1 MIHDSSL
8 HSSTWATSVK
18 DSALQFETL
27 MLFHKAN
34 TMEPKELLAED
45 HVNSTQTTVG
55 QQGSTRRFADQDPQV
70 KQVKQQCWK
79 DSSMTC

>member
-1 MIHDSSL
+1 
-8 HSSTWATSVK
+8 
-18 DSALQFETL
+18 

-70 KQVKQQCWK
+70 KQVKQPNVGRIHP
-79 DSSMTC
+79 